1 MNDPEAPHFPAGED
15 LLRRALNARVSDV
28 LAEPTALDR
37 ATNLSIRLNHDV
49 RLKRE
54 DLTPVFSFK
63 LRGAYNRIT
72 ALTSEEL
79 SRGVIAASA
88 GNHAQGVA
96 FAARRLGIACR
107 IVMPRTTPSIKVAA
121 VRRLGA
127 AIDLVGDS
135 YSDAAEYSAQV
146 AAETGA
152 VQIPPYDDVDVI
164 AGQGTVGL
172 EILRQAP
179 RDLGSIFVPIGG
191 GGLISGVAA
200 VVKELRPHVKIVGV
214 HSSGSEAMKRSI
226 EAGQRL
232 RLDRVSIF
240 ADGVAVKQ
248 VGAITFELCRNYV
261 DEIIT
266 VSTDEIC
273 AAIQDAFEDTRSI
286 LEPAGALSI
295 AGMKR
300 RHATLGLPPGAAVA
314 IASGAN
320 MSFAKLGYVAERAEM
335 GQLREAIL
343 VVTIPEVPGAF
354 LEFCGAIGDRSVTEF
369 NYRLGSRT
377 SADVF
382 VGVEVAGSEELQ
394 ALCEGLR
401 AKGYVCDD
409 LSHDDLAKT
418 HVRHIVGGRSAA
430 ARDEVLYSFE
440 FPERPGA
447 LFDFLRSLG
456 ARWNISLFHYRNHG
470 SAYGRV
476 LCGLEVPPSD
486 RAELNRTL
494 DQLGFA
500 YEDETESPAARL
512 LLGST

>member
-1 MNDPEAPHFPAGED
+1 MTSQPSAKSPTGDE
-15 LLRRALNARVSDV
+15 LLRRALDARVSDV
-28 LAEPTALDR
+28 LVEPTALDR
-37 ATNLSIRLNHDV
+37 ATNLSTRLGHDV

-72 ALTSEEL
+72 ALSREEQA
-79 SRGVIAASA
+79 RGVIAASA

-135 YSDAAEYSAQV
+135 YSDAAEYSAQL
-146 AAETGA
+146 AAQTGA
-152 VQIPPYDDVDVI
+152 VQIPPYDDIDVI

-200 VVKELRPHVKIVGV
+200 VVKELRPQVKIVGV
-214 HSSGSEAMKRSI
+214 HSSGSEAMKRSL
-226 EAGQRL
+226 EKGERV

-248 VGAITFELCRNYV
+248 VGAITFDLCRRYV
-261 DEIIT
+261 DEIVT

-295 AGMKR
+295 AGVKR
-300 RHATLGLPPGAAVA
+300 MHADRGLPPGPAIA

-320 MSFAKLGYVAERAEM
+320 MPFAKLGYVAERAEM

-354 LEFCGAIGDRSVTEF
+354 LEFCGMIGDRSVTEF
-369 NYRLGSRT
+369 NYRLGSRKH
-377 SADVF
+377 ADVF
-382 VGVEVAGSEELQ
+382 VGVEVAGAEELQ

-430 ARDEVLYSFE
+430 ARDEVLYAFE

-447 LFDFLRSLG
+447 LFDFLKSLG

-476 LCGLEVPPSD
+476 LCGLEVPPLERD
-486 RAELNRTL
+486 ELIRTL
-494 DQLGFA
+494 DQLGYV

-512 LLGST
+512 LLGSA